1 MGIRLG
7 NGPEKPALVYDQV
20 YLTKLEI
27 EQFITTDDTQ
37 YPRYSVRIEYRL
49 FGVHENVRHFHPET
63 CEAWLPDFVA
73 KAQELAAKG
82 DMSFFV
88 ALQSIESVVA
98 SVIQNDRNTST
109 ELI

>member
-7 NGPEKPALVYDQV
+7 NGPERPALSYDQV

-27 EQFITTDDTQ
+27 EQFLSTDDTQ
-37 YPRYSVRIEYRL
+37 YPKYSVRIEYRL
-49 FGVHENVRHFHPET
+49 FGVCENVRYFHGET

-73 KAQELAAKG
+73 KAQELAATG

-88 ALQSIESVVA
+88 ALQSIERVVA
-98 SVIQNDRNTST
+98 SIIQHDRNSQT
-109 ELI
+109 EVI